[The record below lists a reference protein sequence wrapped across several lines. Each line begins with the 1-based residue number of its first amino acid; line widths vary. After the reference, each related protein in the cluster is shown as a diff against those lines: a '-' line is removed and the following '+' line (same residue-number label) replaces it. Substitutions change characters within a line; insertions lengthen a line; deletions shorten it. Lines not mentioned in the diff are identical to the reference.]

1 MNYDSW
7 KTGSGVDLRTEL
19 LADRCADIESY
30 LDSKLAAAVAEVNRL
45 SDCQWVIEPVLA
57 DADDEGTISLEV
69 SVRLSGLSVSG
80 NPGDLQELAQAFLKM
95 SETMSQAARC
105 DLTQQGL
112 KLAPSAQSHGQ
123 QNAELG

>member
-69 SVRLSGLSVSG
+69 SLRLSGLSVNG

-95 SETMSQAARC
+95 SETLSQAARC
-105 DLTQQGL
+105 DQTQQGL
-112 KLAPSAQSHGQ
+112 KLAPSAQSRG

>member
-45 SDCQWVIEPVLA
+45 SDCQWAIEPVLA
-57 DADDEGTISLEV
+57 DADDDGMISLEV
-69 SVRLSGLSVSG
+69 SVRLSDLSVSG
-80 NPGDLQELAQAFLKM
+80 NPGDLQELAQAFLKL
-95 SETMSQAARC
+95 SETLSQAARS

-112 KLAPSAQSHGQ
+112 KLAPSAQSRGEQ
-123 QNAELG
+123 KTELG